1 MDMNFSPS
9 SGVSFQKTLYS
20 FSALRVA
27 QATQSKTDHSGYAT
41 TGVGINGT

>member
-9 SGVSFQKTLYS
+9 SGVSFQKSLYS

-27 QATQSKTDHSGYAT
+27 QPTQSKTDHSGYAT

>member
-27 QATQSKTDHSGYAT
+27 KATQNAGDHCGYAT
-41 TGVGINGT
+41 SGVGINGT

>member
-9 SGVSFQKTLYS
+9 SGVSFQTTLYS